1 MLRRNRQR
9 AFGQRLLQPHKLIMR
24 RERNFIGPAG
34 MGGIVGLWSAS
45 SLIRSIQAGTMTAVY
60 PANATGTIAAVDTA
74 NSIVYLLGLTQSNAN
89 NNYAVATGG
98 VELTN
103 STTVTGYQS
112 ISGGADMVFSF
123 VVVEYHPGIVK
134 SIQAGTIAVGG
145 GASATATV
153 TAVNTAKSM
162 LVWRGFKMST
172 GAAPNTDAWATK
184 TVLTNATTV
193 TANRVTADALNN
205 ITAYFGLVEF
215 F

>member
-1 MLRRNRQR
+1 MNRR
-9 AFGQRLLQPHKLIMR
+9 GQDR
-24 RERNFIGPAG
+24 IGPLGGSGG
-34 MGGIVGLWSAS
+34 MVGLWGAS
-45 SLIRSIQAGTMTAVY
+45 SLVRSIQAGTMTASY
-60 PANATGTIAAVDTA
+60 PTNATATIAAVDTV
-74 NSIVYLLGLTQSNAN
+74 NSIVYMLGLTQSNAN
-89 NNYAVATGG
+89 TNYAVCAGG

-112 ISGGADMVFSF
+112 VSGGADMVFSF

-134 SIQAGTIAVGG
+134 SIQAGTIAVNAGT
-145 GASATATV
+145 SATATV

-172 GAAPNTDAWATK
+172 AAAPNTDSWATK

-193 TANRVTADALNN
+193 TANRITADANN
-205 ITAYFGLVEF
+205 SITAYFGLVEF